1 MKKLTKAEINL
12 KEWEFEF
19 LQRNKN
25 CILMA
30 DLHCRGLYNNLK
42 SEIKLNIEP
51 YDYIFTNNDKGY
63 VKTSKKLK
71 VLKLLREASENS
83 KYLEYVF
90 KNSLFKMQNLNKII
104 SYINTKIKMHM
115 DDPDLARLWDKFEQ
129 SYLEAMPWFYIPW
142 YLSEENILT
151 DRVKDKLNK
160 YQKEIEK
167 IIDFNEALRILI
179 FPIKKAAFQEE
190 QELFFELIKLAE
202 KNVNFEKDKKFKS
215 EMQNYL
221 ERFSFFPTFYFLPL
235 DHTNEKTL
243 VKNIKKAM
251 KNNFK
256 VDFEMKIKMQ
266 MENARKLKELMQI
279 IDNDI
284 ELVGDIELARELG
297 WVLTAS
303 VDEAHRAGSKFAPFL
318 KKIEES
324 IGIKIGNIIFMTSDE
339 IKAGLSKKVVEKIDF
354 EKREI
359 GQIFACLNGEI
370 FTEFGEKGIELS
382 KWIEE
387 SNQKQNVKISEFK
400 GQSASKGF
408 VHGKI
413 KLALLP
419 KDSYRLKEGEILVCS
434 MTSPDY
440 VSAMKKAAAIITD
453 EGGLL
458 SHAAIMSREFGKPCI
473 IGTKIATKVLK
484 NGMMVEV
491 DADKGIVRILEKN
504 KD

>member
-30 DLHCRGLYNNLK
+30 DLHCRGLYNNFK
-42 SEIKLNIEP
+42 TEIKLDVEP
-51 YDYIFTNNDKGY
+51 YDYIFTNFDKGY
-63 VKTSKKLK
+63 VKKAKKAK
-71 VLKLLREASENS
+71 VLNLLRKASEDHL
-83 KYLEYVF
+83 YLEYVF
-90 KNSLFKMQNLNKII
+90 KNSLLKMQNLDKVMNELN
-104 SYINTKIKMHM
+104 SKIKMPM
-115 DDPDLARLWDKFEQ
+115 NDGELTDLWEKFEQ
-129 SYLEAMPWFYIPW
+129 GYLEAMPWFYIPW

-151 DRVKDKLNK
+151 DKVKNKLNK
-160 YQKEIEK
+160 YKKEIEK
-167 IIDFNEALRILI
+167 ITDFDEALRILI

-190 QELFFELIKLAE
+190 QELFFELLKIAE
-202 KNVNFEKDKKFKS
+202 KDVSFEKDKEFK
-215 EMQNYL
+215 EKMQIYL
-221 ERFSFFPTFYFLPL
+221 KRFSFFPTFYFLPISP
-235 DHTNEKTL
+235 TNEKIL
-243 VKNIKKAM
+243 IKNIKEAM

-256 VDFEMKIKMQ
+256 VDFEIKIKMQ
-266 MENARKLKELMQI
+266 MENARKLKKLMQI
-279 IDNDI
+279 INNDI
-284 ELVGDIELARELG
+284 ALIKDIELARELG

-318 KKIEES
+318 KKIEGS
-324 IGIKIGNIIFMTSDE
+324 IGIKSGNIIFMTSNE
-339 IKAGLSKKVVEKIDF
+339 IKLGLSKKGVEKIDF
-354 EKREI
+354 EKRKI

-370 FTEFGEKGIELS
+370 FAEFGEKGIELS

-387 SNQKQNVKISEFK
+387 SNQKQNVNISEFK

-408 VHGKI
+408 VRGKI

-440 VSAMKKAAAIITD
+440 VRAMKRAAAIITD

-484 NGMMVEV
+484 DGDLVEV
-491 DADKGIVRILEKN
+491 DADKGIVRILQKN